1 MVQSVNIIFPP
12 GLFDDVWIENLAE
25 LMTESLLLNYILFG
39 SSLENHVIDTVEINN
54 AADTSDA

>member
-1 MVQSVNIIFPP
+1 
-12 GLFDDVWIENLAE
+12 
-25 LMTESLLLNYILFG
+25 MTESLLLNYILFG